1 MTAPAAWVDANQR
14 HLTAALAEVRSALE
28 RHLGE
33 AGDSQGLPTSA
44 ERGQDLADAAAGAP
58 ALDEVCGAFGLSPFE
73 RLVLVLA
80 AAPELDGRF
89 PALCA
94 AAQGDPGRAYPTFGL
109 ALAALPGGH
118 WSALTPGGPL
128 RRWRLVE
135 VAGLSPTGAPLR
147 VDERVLHFLAG
158 AGEHDADLGGML
170 EPVPADPD
178 LPPSQRRVADQLAEL
193 WRLPPSPPVPQL
205 VGRAGTAKP
214 ALAAAAAAELGVRLS
229 RLDGRLLPT
238 DPGELDR
245 LARLLEREA
254 VLGRTALLIDAEDSE
269 EPERLAAVTALAG
282 RLAAPVAL
290 STRDRLPVKGR
301 GTVGLE
307 VGRPTPAEQRDLW
320 LRMVGPDEPVDLLV
334 GQFDLDPAAIRAAVV
349 SAGGGP
355 AGLWE
360 ACRAQARPR
369 LGALAQRIDPAARW
383 DELVLPPPQREALA
397 QLAVHV
403 RHRLTVYETWGLR
416 RGRTRGLGTTA
427 LFAGPSGTGKTLAA
441 EVLAADLD
449 LDLYRVDLSAVV
461 SKYIGETEKN
471 LRQVFDAAEDGG
483 AVLLFDEA
491 DALFGKRSEIRD
503 SHDRYANIEVAYL
516 LQRMEEYR
524 GLAVL
529 TTNLRDALD
538 AAFMRRLRFVIEFP
552 FPDATLRAEIWRRVF
567 PPETPT
573 AGIDAERL
581 ARINVAGGSI
591 RNIAVG
597 AAFMAAGN
605 GGVVRMDHVLA
616 AARGEC
622 AKLEQ
627 PLPDLGVRP

>member
-1 MTAPAAWVDANQR
+1 
-14 HLTAALAEVRSALE
+14 
-28 RHLGE
+28 
-33 AGDSQGLPTSA
+33 
-44 ERGQDLADAAAGAP
+44 
-58 ALDEVCGAFGLSPFE
+58 
-73 RLVLVLA
+73 
-80 AAPELDGRF
+80 
-89 PALCA
+89 
-94 AAQGDPGRAYPTFGL
+94 
-109 ALAALPGGH
+109 
-118 WSALTPGGPL
+118 
-128 RRWRLVE
+128 
-135 VAGLSPTGAPLR
+135 
-147 VDERVLHFLAG
+147 
-158 AGEHDADLGGML
+158 
-170 EPVPADPD
+170 
-178 LPPSQRRVADQLAEL
+178 
-193 WRLPPSPPVPQL
+193 
-205 VGRAGTAKP
+205 
-214 ALAAAAAAELGVRLS
+214 
-229 RLDGRLLPT
+229 
-238 DPGELDR
+238 
-245 LARLLEREA
+245 
-254 VLGRTALLIDAEDSE
+254 
-269 EPERLAAVTALAG
+269 
-282 RLAAPVAL
+282 
-290 STRDRLPVKGR
+290 
-301 GTVGLE
+301 
-307 VGRPTPAEQRDLW
+307 
-320 LRMVGPDEPVDLLV
+320 
-334 GQFDLDPAAIRAAVV
+334 
-349 SAGGGP
+349 
-355 AGLWE
+355 
-360 ACRAQARPR
+360 
-369 LGALAQRIDPAARW
+369 
-383 DELVLPPPQREALA
+383 
-397 QLAVHV
+397 VHV

-491 DALFGKRSEIRD
+491 DALFGKRGEIRD
-503 SHDRYANIEVAYL
+503 SHDRYANIEIAYL

-529 TTNLRDALD
+529 TTNLGDALD

-567 PPETPT
+567 PTETPT

-597 AAFMAAGN
+597 AAFMAAGD